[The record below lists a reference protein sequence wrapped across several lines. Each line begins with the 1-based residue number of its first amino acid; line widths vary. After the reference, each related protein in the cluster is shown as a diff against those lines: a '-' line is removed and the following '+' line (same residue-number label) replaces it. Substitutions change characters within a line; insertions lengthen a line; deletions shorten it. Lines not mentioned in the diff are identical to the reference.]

1 MIDNSKQIIVKNIH
15 SFGNVSEKLLLK
27 AKCYLGEKM
36 KKKSWFHLIQ
46 QTLLKLI
53 GFTIPEININM
64 YKLISHSKIGS
75 RQNRAEFTEN

>member
-36 KKKSWFHLIQ
+36 KKKIMIPLNSTNTVKIDWFHNPRN
-46 QTLLKLI
+46 K
-53 GFTIPEININM
+53 
-64 YKLISHSKIGS
+64 H
-75 RQNRAEFTEN
+75 

>member
-1 MIDNSKQIIVKNIH
+1 MLKNIH

-64 YKLISHSKIGS
+64 YKLISNSNISS
-75 RQNRAEFTEN
+75 RTEFTEN